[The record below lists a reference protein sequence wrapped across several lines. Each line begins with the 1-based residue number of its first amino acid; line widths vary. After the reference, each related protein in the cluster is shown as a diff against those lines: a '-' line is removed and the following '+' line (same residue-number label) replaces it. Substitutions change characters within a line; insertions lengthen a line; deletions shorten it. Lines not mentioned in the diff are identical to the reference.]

1 MKNSAFILKNLFTC
15 SLLLLISCFI
25 FSSCQKDSFILS
37 GNALLNTS
45 VDTLK
50 YDTVFTSIGSVT
62 QSFKINNTNN
72 QKLLLSTVK
81 LMSGTASAYSINING
96 NPVNNLSNIE
106 VAGNDSIYVF
116 VSVKINPNTANLP
129 FVVKDSILIAYNG
142 NNKYIQLEAYGQNAN
157 FLRNRTITS
166 NITWA
171 NNLPYVILGGLTINA
186 GATLNIEAGCK
197 IYAHANAP
205 ILVNGSLITNGTLQ
219 QPVTFNG
226 DRLDG
231 EYKDFSAAW
240 PGIYFTGSSI
250 NNVLTHTLIK
260 NAVQAVVVEKP
271 ANNNMPKL
279 ILHQCI
285 IDNASDVGLL
295 SVNSSITA
303 DNSLITNCGNNISL
317 TYGGVYNFINCTVAA
332 YSTNYS
338 AHNKPVLLVN
348 NSTINGGNVL
358 SAALSANFTNC
369 IFWGDGGLIDNEVV
383 VDKQG
388 VNTFTVLFDHC
399 IYKDKTDP
407 VNSTITK
414 CIKNQ
419 TPLFDNIDLTKK
431 IYNFNITNTLAP
443 GIDKGLNG
451 TGFTKDLNDNNRVV
465 NIIDI
470 GCYEKQ

>member
-1 MKNSAFILKNLFTC
+1 MNTSAFIIKKIFTC
-15 SLLLLISCFI
+15 CLLLLIYCYI
-25 FSSCQKDSFILS
+25 FSSCQKDSFIS
-37 GNALLNTS
+37 SANALLNTS

-72 QKLLLSTVK
+72 QKLLLTSVK
-81 LMSGTASAYSINING
+81 LMSGNTSAYSINING
-96 NPVNNLSNIE
+96 NPVNKLSNIE
-106 VAGNDSIYVF
+106 VAANDSIYVF

-142 NNKYIQLEAYGQNAN
+142 NSKYIQLEAYGQNAN
-157 FLRNRTITS
+157 FLRNRTITG
-166 NITWA
+166 NITWP
-171 NNLPYVILGGLTINA
+171 NNLPYVILGGLTINT

-197 IYAHANAP
+197 IYAHTYAP

-240 PGIYFTGSSI
+240 PGIYFTETSI

-260 NAVQAVVVEKP
+260 NAVQAVVAEKP

-285 IDNASDVGLL
+285 IDNASNIGLL
-295 SVNSSITA
+295 AVNSVITA
-303 DNSLITNCGNNISL
+303 ENSLITNCGTNISL
-317 TYGGVYNFINCTVAA
+317 TYGGVYNFTNCTVAA
-332 YSTNYS
+332 YSANYS

-358 SAALSANFTNC
+358 TASISANFTNC
-369 IFWGDGGLIDNEVV
+369 IFWGDGGLVDNEVV
-383 VDKQG
+383 VDKLG
-388 VNTFTVLFDHC
+388 VNSFNVLFDHC
-399 IYKDKTDP
+399 IYKAKSDP
-407 VNSTITK
+407 TNSIISQ

-419 TPLFDNIDLTKK
+419 NPLFDNIDFTKK
-431 IYNFNITNTLAP
+431 IYNFSTTNALAP
-443 GIDKGLNG
+443 GIDKGLSN